1 MQATRRARL
10 ESVILKE
17 LSTVVPRSIKDPR
30 VPPVTFTRAEVT
42 EDGSQAT
49 VFVTLLGG
57 GMTDRDGNEIPEEV
71 LAQVQAESIRADIQ
85 KKAADLELQRQKM
98 IMDDDFRRDQMSQDR
113 LLKQMELELKY
124 NTQLNTAQIVAEQN
138 VNREVIREQGALAQQ
153 AMAQAQQ
160 APMQPINPTGM
171 V

>member
-71 LAQVQAESIRADIQ
+71 LAQKIQACLNGLASSSGFLRRHLGDVLDIRFIPKLIFKEDHGIANVSRVHDLLREIKATTPSSSTPQ
-85 KKAADLELQRQKM
+85 TGKKSSE
-98 IMDDDFRRDQMSQDR
+98 
-113 LLKQMELELKY
+113 
-124 NTQLNTAQIVAEQN
+124 
-138 VNREVIREQGALAQQ
+138 
-153 AMAQAQQ
+153 
-160 APMQPINPTGM
+160 
-171 V
+171 